1 MDEEAKT
8 EQRFD
13 EVKCPAHYAGDG
25 EVECKRAMR
34 SMAAGYDKSTASTAC
49 RYWAIAAFKYLWR
62 FPLKGRPLEDL
73 KKARECIDLAIEA
86 CETGKKPSA
95 YWVSVDAIDGTFSTI
110 GDEPIQGMGNK
121 PFSGCLHFSGDQES
135 FDALVGEIES
145 KASKSRAEKE
155 EAAE

>member
-62 FPLKGRPLEDL
+62 FPLKGKPLEDL
-73 KKARECIDLAIEA
+73 RKARECIDLAIEA
-86 CETGKKPSA
+86 YEADKERPGYWLRLDTVKTGSLP
-95 YWVSVDAIDGTFSTI
+95 VDNLHAQVVVDK
-110 GDEPIQGMGNK
+110 E
-121 PFSGCLHFSGDQES
+121 FSGCEVEGVCE
-135 FDALVGEIES
+135 
-145 KASKSRAEKE
+145 
-155 EAAE
+155 